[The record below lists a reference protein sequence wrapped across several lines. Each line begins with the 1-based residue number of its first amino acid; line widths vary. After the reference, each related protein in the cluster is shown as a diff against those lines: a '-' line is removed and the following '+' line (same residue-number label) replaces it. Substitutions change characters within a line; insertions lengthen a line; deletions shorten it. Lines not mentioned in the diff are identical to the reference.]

1 MKFTDQKNKYGLNQ
15 KQQYH
20 LYVKVYGQKINNL
33 FEEKIKTE
41 FKVKEIEYTMLR
53 DYFRYDKRIRKV
65 FYKYIELYEE
75 NLKSI
80 FYDKT
85 IWENNLFVLSPDLKN
100 YSSIYEINK
109 TDKNYYSLGRLKDIL
124 FIMKLIDEQ
133 KVQEIDRVIDLRNNI
148 AHYNLLVLHLDE
160 LQDLIAG
167 FLTSMTKQIKR
178 QVLQDLDDCKLGL
191 VDLKNLYLKNYTHT
205 KHRR

>member
-1 MKFTDQKNKYGLNQ
+1 
-15 KQQYH
+15 
-20 LYVKVYGQKINNL
+20 
-33 FEEKIKTE
+33 
-41 FKVKEIEYTMLR
+41 MLR

-191 VDLKNLYLKNYTHT
+191 VDLKNLYLKIIHTLSIGGNYMLLKKLQNLENT
-205 KHRR
+205 KLKKFYLLKNLMQKLLQLTKVC